1 MLIFRVAFINI
12 YAMNEDVPPAIQM
25 ENAAFVYEKDNNFV
39 LFYSSMFIL
48 HKTYLYFCF
57 VQGWVTIRDTVH
69 GM

>member
-48 HKTYLYFCF
+48 HKTNLYFF
-57 VQGWVTIRDTVH
+57 FAQGWLGIRYTVH
-69 GM
+69 VM

>member
-1 MLIFRVAFINI
+1 MLIFRVAFISI

-48 HKTYLYFCF
+48 HKTHLYFF
-57 VQGWVTIRDTVH
+57 FAQGWVTIRDTVY